1 MLFSNQDSNFIK
13 LKHQEASSNNK
24 TGSPGNPGNSKYDS
38 NKNLNDNYMKK
49 SPLL

>member
-24 TGSPGNPGNSKYDS
+24 TGSTRNTGDLKYDS
-38 NKNLNDNYMKK
+38 NKNLNDNDMKK

>member
-13 LKHQEASSNNK
+13 LKHQETSSNNEA
-24 TGSPGNPGNSKYDS
+24 GSPGNTGDPKYDA
-38 NKNLNDNYMKK
+38 NKNLNDNDMKK

>member
-1 MLFSNQDSNFIK
+1 MFISNQDSNFTK

-24 TGSPGNPGNSKYDS
+24 TGSPGNTGDLKYDS
-38 NKNLNDNYMKK
+38 NKNLNDNDMKK